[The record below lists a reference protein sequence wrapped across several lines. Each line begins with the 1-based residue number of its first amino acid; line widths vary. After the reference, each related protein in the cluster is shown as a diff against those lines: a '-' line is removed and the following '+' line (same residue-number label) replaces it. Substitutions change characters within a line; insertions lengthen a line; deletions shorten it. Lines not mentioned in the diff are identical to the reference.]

1 MKELT
6 LVMAYR
12 DLGPRDGRGRIINI
26 ASMYGIV
33 APNSRLP
40 HTSYTASKHGT
51 YTSALTSPHS
61 SSRAKQLHPRDLAVV
76 GLTRGDANSYADYNI
91 RINAICPGYIETPLI
106 KNAMDMSR
114 DSPLQQDLDRA
125 PLRRIGTMEEIA
137 DSIVCLASPMNSYMQ
152 GAVTVVDGGFT
163 SN

>member
-1 MKELT
+1 
-6 LVMAYR
+6 
-12 DLGPRDGRGRIINI
+12 
-26 ASMYGIV
+26 MYGIV

-40 HTSYTASKHGT
+40 HTAYTTSKHGM
-51 YTSALTSPHS
+51 YCRMACILLSGVDDIFSA
-61 SSRAKQLHPRDLAVV
+61 VI
-76 GLTRGDANSYADYNI
+76 GLTRADANAYAGYNI
-91 RINAICPGYIETPLI
+91 RINAISPGYIETPLI
-106 KNAMDMSR
+106 KAEMEMGG
-114 DSPLQQDLDRA
+114 DSPLQADLDRS